1 MLPKS
6 TFFKK
11 KNPEDLGTVLFPC
24 SSQRGRGGG
33 RITNRVVSPLILTN
47 TNVSQEYCTDVL
59 RQF

>member
-1 MLPKS
+1 MLSKS

-11 KNPEDLGTVLFPC
+11 ENPEDLGTVLFPC

-33 RITNRVVSPLILTN
+33 RITSRAVSPLILTN
-47 TNVSQEYCTDVL
+47 ANVSREDCTDVF